1 MTMTMTLRKKRFAAA
16 AKALVLVCAV
26 PAFSLLASAQSSP
39 VTSDSP
45 LPPDV
50 VEDVVDRCGVEMP
63 TTPEEADIRQARNEW
78 ALQCGYITSSVYQF
92 LYKNF
97 WVWQFVS
104 FAKIDKANGY
114 PIWRPEDFDQ
124 LKRDANGVFVSCGK
138 PADVRL
144 FTLCKAP
151 NDG

>member
-1 MTMTMTLRKKRFAAA
+1 MKMTLRKRFTAV
-16 AKALVLVCAV
+16 AKALVLVGAL
-26 PAFSLLASAQSSP
+26 PAFSLLASAQPSA
-39 VTSDSP
+39 VTSETP

-50 VEDVVDRCGVEMP
+50 VDDVVDRCGVEMP

-78 ALQCGYITSSVYQF
+78 ALQCGYITPAVYGF

-97 WVWQFVS
+97 WVWKFVS
-104 FAKIDKANGY
+104 FAKNDKPTGY